1 MIGQKF
7 NSTYKS
13 FPVSLKIR
21 LEPKKDASGE
31 ADIASSIETA
41 RKIESAGASWITICA
56 ISATQRSEIRE
67 PDRNAFKQVF
77 QSLKVLVVAN
87 GLIFSLSDVEKVH

>member
-21 LEPKKDASGE
+21 LEPKKRCKV
-31 ADIASSIETA
+31 DIASSRETV
-41 RKIESAGASWITICA
+41 RKIESAGASRINIHART
-56 ISATQRSEIRE
+56 ATQCSETTE
-67 PDRNAFKQVF
+67 P
-77 QSLKVLVVAN
+77 
-87 GLIFSLSDVEKVH
+87 G